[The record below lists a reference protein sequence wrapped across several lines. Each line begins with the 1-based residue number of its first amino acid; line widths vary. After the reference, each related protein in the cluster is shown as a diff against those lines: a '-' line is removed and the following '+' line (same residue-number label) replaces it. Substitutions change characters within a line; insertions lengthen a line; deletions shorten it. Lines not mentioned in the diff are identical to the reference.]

1 MVTNGSG
8 ETLFC
13 CSSIVGVVVRAI
25 VEIISWTVSIS
36 VFPLRI
42 VMVLAIDG
50 DLVNSV
56 T

>member
-8 ETLFC
+8 EALFC
-13 CSSIVGVVVRAI
+13 RSSMASVVGRVI
-25 VEIISWTVSIS
+25 VEIIFWTVSIS